1 MEVRVKGWK
10 ILKASIRL
18 LVNNLGAAFRVS
30 VVPGLIIVALSIAL
44 IAGVYALTGGTPEPV
59 AEPGVVPVALVVFVI
74 YAALFASVAVS
85 WHRHVLLAEPV
96 GWLPALRWRRIGA
109 YALRVILL
117 VVLLLAIGFLV
128 MTPIFLIT
136 GAKDGAGILK
146 VILGLVA
153 WLFLNIAAWR
163 FSTALPAAAL
173 DRGEGFGAAWS
184 ATQGEWPAML
194 VLVVGFGLISFL
206 CGLIGG
212 LLAIVPVVGMV
223 ANLVLNW
230 FLGMLGLSILTTLYG
245 HYIEKRPLV

>member
-10 ILKASIRL
+10 ILEASIRL
-18 LVNNLGAAFRVS
+18 LMNNIGAAFRVS
-30 VVPGLIIVALSIAL
+30 VVPGLMILALSIAL

-96 GWLPALRWRRIGA
+96 GWLPALRRRRIGA

-136 GAKDGAGILK
+136 GASDGAGVLT

-153 WLFLNIAAWR
+153 LLFLNIAAWR
-163 FSTALPAAAL
+163 FSTALPGAAL
-173 DRGEGFGAAWS
+173 DRGEGFGAAWT

-194 VLVVGFGLISFL
+194 ILVVGFGLISFL

-212 LLAIVPVVGMV
+212 LLAIVPVLGMI
-223 ANLVLNW
+223 ANLAINW